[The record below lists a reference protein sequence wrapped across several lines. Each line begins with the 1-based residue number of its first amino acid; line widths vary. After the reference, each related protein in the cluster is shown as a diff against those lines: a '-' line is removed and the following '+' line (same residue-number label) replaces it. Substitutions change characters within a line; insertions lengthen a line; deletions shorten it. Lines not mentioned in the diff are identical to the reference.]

1 MILGDDQLPGLAET
15 ACGPTVVM
23 SYGMGVD
30 STAILLRWLTDPCSR
45 DFDLADLVVIT
56 AHTGDEFE
64 QTLRD
69 VEEVVLPALRRH
81 GVRFIQVGRSQRN
94 TTASGQGVV
103 VLDDCTQPERLHL
116 RGYKL
121 SDEMLSAGTLP
132 QVGGA
137 RVCSIHAKAN
147 CLEPVIA
154 SVTAGRRYRHVLG
167 FEAGETSRAAKDS
180 LFNTE
185 RRTGWYPL
193 LDWGWDRAR
202 CLDFIAETA
211 HRQWAKSACSY
222 CVFAM
227 TTASGRQAVV
237 ERYRREPQAG
247 AQALFL
253 ETVARSLNERQTL
266 IAGSS
271 AADLVAQAYLVD
283 VQARFERMLD
293 ECDHAIYEV
302 RRLTRRSSARPHGR
316 GITASS
322 VRARARGTRLQMND
336 ELRGLGG
343 DRQVGADDIVR
354 HVLRECL
361 PSQSVRGGPLGP
373 TPYRPHCQFNQM
385 PSRVCVAKTGTN
397 FRGTPHP
404 KRARRLELPSYP
416 IRAHDKGRAKH
427 RRR

>member
-1 MILGDDQLPGLAET
+1 
-15 ACGPTVVM
+15 
-23 SYGMGVD
+23 
-30 STAILLRWLTDPCSR
+30 
-45 DFDLADLVVIT
+45 
-56 AHTGDEFE
+56 
-64 QTLRD
+64 
-69 VEEVVLPALRRH
+69 
-81 GVRFIQVGRSQRN
+81 
-94 TTASGQGVV
+94 

-211 HRQWAKSACSY
+211 HRQWPKSACSY

-271 AADLVAQAYLVD
+271 AADLVTRLAWSKCRPDSSGCSTSANTPSTRSAGLRADHRRVPTAGESPPAQC
-283 VQARFERMLD
+283 E
-293 ECDHAIYEV
+293 
-302 RRLTRRSSARPHGR
+302 P
-316 GITASS
+316 
-322 VRARARGTRLQMND
+322 RARGSRRQMND
-336 ELRGLGG
+336 ELRQRGG
-343 DRQVGADDIVR
+343 DRQLGTDDIVR
-354 HVLRECL
+354 HILREERGEQL
-361 PSQSVRGGPLGP
+361 PALEHFYVVCPAVVDDKA
-373 TPYRPHCQFNQM
+373 RPGFESWWQEATTDDVLF
-385 PSRVCVAKTGTN
+385 
-397 FRGTPHP
+397 
-404 KRARRLELPSYP
+404 
-416 IRAHDKGRAKH
+416 
-427 RRR
+427 

>member
-15 ACGPTVVM
+15 TCGPTVVM

-30 STAILLRWLTDPCSR
+30 STAILLRWLTDPASR

-69 VEEVVLPALRRH
+69 VEEVVLPALRYH
-81 GVRFIQVGRSQRN
+81 QVRFIQVARAQRK
-94 TTASGQGVV
+94 TTPSGLGVV
-103 VLDDCTQPERLHL
+103 VLDDSTVPERLYR

-167 FEAGETSRAAKDS
+167 FEVGETARAAKDS

-193 LDWGWDRAR
+193 LEWGWDRAR
-202 CLDFIAETA
+202 CLDFIAVTSQ
-211 HRQWAKSACSY
+211 RQWAKSACGY

-237 ERYRREPQAG
+237 ERYRREPRAG
-247 AQALFL
+247 AHALFV
-253 ETVARSLNERQTL
+253 EAVARRLNERQTL

-271 AADLVAQAYLVD
+271 LADLVALAGLVD
-283 VQARFERMLD
+283 VQDRFERMLD
-293 ECDHAIYEV
+293 DAEHAIYEV
-302 RRLTRRSSARPHGR
+302 RRLTRGSSARPHGR
-316 GITASS
+316 GITARS
-322 VRARARGTRLQMND
+322 VRAIARGSRAQMDDRLR
-336 ELRGLGG
+336 RGGG
-343 DRQVGADDIVR
+343 DRRVGGDGIVR
-354 HVLRECL
+354 HVVRERGVLL
-361 PSQSVRGGPLGP
+361 PALEHFYVVCPAVVEDKA
-373 TPYRPHCQFNQM
+373 RPGFESWWQEATTDDVLF
-385 PSRVCVAKTGTN
+385 
-397 FRGTPHP
+397 
-404 KRARRLELPSYP
+404 
-416 IRAHDKGRAKH
+416 
-427 RRR
+427 

>member
-1 MILGDDQLPGLAET
+1 MILGDHQLPGLAET
-15 ACGPTVVM
+15 AGGPTVVM

-202 CLDFIAETA
+202 CLDFIVETA

-227 TTASGRQAVV
+227 TTASGRLAVV

-271 AADLVAQAYLVD
+271 AADLVAQADLVD

-316 GITASS
+316 GITARS
-322 VRARARGTRLQMND
+322 VRARARGTRRQMND

-354 HVLRECL
+354 HVLRECRV
-361 PSQSVRGGPLGP
+361 SKFVANGGPL
-373 TPYRPHCQFNQM
+373 TRRPCL
-385 PSRVCVAKTGTN
+385 S
-397 FRGTPHP
+397 
-404 KRARRLELPSYP
+404 
-416 IRAHDKGRAKH
+416 H
-427 RRR
+427 RCGE